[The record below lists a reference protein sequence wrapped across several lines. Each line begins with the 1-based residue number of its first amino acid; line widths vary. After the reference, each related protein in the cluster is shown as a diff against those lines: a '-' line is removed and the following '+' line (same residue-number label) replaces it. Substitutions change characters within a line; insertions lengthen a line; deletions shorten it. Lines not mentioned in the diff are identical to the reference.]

1 MVNEGRSDPTADL
14 EAKMAAS
21 PFHRWMGMRLLEA
34 GGGVVEVALDAQDHH
49 LNLQGLLHGGV
60 LATLADTAAGLA
72 IRTRLEPGRR
82 HVTVNLDVQFLS
94 AGGPGTIVARGTAVR
109 VGRQIA
115 HAQSEIH
122 DAKGRLLA
130 TAHAT
135 VAVMADRRS

>member
-1 MVNEGRSDPTADL
+1 MGGNAAEDL
-14 EAKMAAS
+14 RARMAAS
-21 PFHRWMGMRLLEA
+21 PFHGWMGMRLLEV
-34 GGGVVEVALDAQDHH
+34 GDGVVEVALDAEEHH

-82 HVTVNLDVQFLS
+82 HVTVDLDVQFLS
-94 AGGPGTIVARGTAVR
+94 AGGPGTILARGTALR

-115 HAQSEIH
+115 HAEARIE
-122 DAKGRLLA
+122 DARGKLLA

-135 VAVMADRRS
+135 VAVMAERRS